1 MKRWA
6 KWLRLIIVSLSN
18 SKGIFIVKK
27 NIIIA
32 ISIAA
37 ITGLTYV
44 NYFQVT
50 NFEECL
56 LTKMKGQNENLTQV
70 AARLC
75 ERKFPKSDT

>member
-1 MKRWA
+1 M
-6 KWLRLIIVSLSN
+6 
-18 SKGIFIVKK
+18 KK

-75 ERKFPKSDT
+75 KKEFAKNTIDPFDN